1 MSEQP
6 VHVTRALLVALL
18 EEIGD
23 DDPCGRAIVE
33 TALEFGDVLSEIGCK
48 TQTGRPENYALDA
61 LLHHCWTA
69 PQ

>member
-1 MSEQP
+1 MSEP

-33 TALEFGDVLSEIGCK
+33 TALEFGDVLADIASRRAGGSMA
-48 TQTGRPENYALDA
+48 QYAENALYGYG
-61 LLHHCWTA
+61 WEVA
-69 PQ
+69 P